1 MRKTSERGLLDR
13 IELLAPARDLETG
26 YAAINCG
33 ADAIYL
39 GAARFGARESAGNPL
54 GDIEQ
59 LIHYAHKYWARVY
72 VTVNTLLFNA
82 ELAEAE
88 KLVNQLYEAGADA
101 LIIQDIGLLEMELPP
116 IPLFASTQMHNHT
129 PERIAFLERVGFQRA
144 ILARELTIEQI
155 HEIRSQTKIELETF
169 IHGALCVSYSGQC
182 YLSYVNGGRSGNR
195 GQCAQPCRKP
205 YALVG
210 RDGQR
215 IIDNRYLLS
224 LHDLNLSASLAELV
238 DAGVCS
244 FKIEGRL
251 KDKAYVMNV
260 VGHYRRLLDA
270 VLNERGM
277 RAAASGAVHL
287 DFEPD
292 PRKTFNRGFSSYFLH
307 GRGADIAALDTP
319 KSLGEPLGRVAAVGA
334 RSFTLEPGTPPL
346 HPADGLC
353 FFKDQKELSGT
364 IVNRVEGN
372 TIFPASLE
380 GLVPGVQVYR
390 NHDQVFSEQLRKSQT
405 ARKMRLNFSLEAV
418 PSGLCL
424 TAVDEDGNRASFSL
438 ETVLEPA
445 QQVEKA
451 RETISRQLNKL
462 GETDFECAGI
472 NHGLD
477 PLPFIPVSTLNALRR
492 GAMEQLAAVR
502 ELNRPRTV
510 GGAVYNNAP
519 YPEKRLAFTGNV
531 LNELAVQFYHH
542 HGVETIEP
550 AAESGL
556 DLTGRVVMT
565 TKTCLRYQ
573 LNACPRQPNPQKLPE
588 PLKLVDEQG
597 VEYPLRFNC
606 PACVMEVYFRK
617 RPD

>member
-1 MRKTSERGLLDR
+1 LDR

-26 YAAINCG
+26 CAAINCG

-39 GAARFGARESAGNPL
+39 GAARFGAREAAGNAP

-82 ELAEAE
+82 ELVEAE

-101 LIIQDIGLLEMELPP
+101 LIIQDAGLLELELPP

-129 PERIAFLERVGFQRA
+129 PERLAFLERVGFQRA

-155 HEIRSQTKIELETF
+155 REIRSHTRLELETF

-182 YLSYVNGGRSGNR
+182 YLSYANGGRSGNR
-195 GQCAQPCRKP
+195 GQCAQPCRRL
-205 YALVG
+205 YSLVG
-210 RDGQR
+210 RGGQT
-215 IIDNRYLLS
+215 IVDNRYLLS

-292 PRKTFNRGFSSYFLH
+292 PRKTFNRGFSTYFLH

-319 KSLGEPLGRVAAVGA
+319 KSLGEPLGQVKVVGT
-334 RSFTLEPGTPPL
+334 RSFTLEPTAPPL
-346 HPADGLC
+346 HPADGVC
-353 FFKDQKELSGT
+353 FFNAKKELSGT
-364 IVNRVEGN
+364 IINRVEGN
-372 TIFPASLE
+372 SIFPASLE
-380 GLVPGVQVYR
+380 GLAPGVQVYR
-390 NHDQVFSEQLRKSQT
+390 NHDQVFSEQLRKSQA
-405 ARKMRLNFSLEAV
+405 ARKMRVNFCLEAA
-418 PSGLCL
+418 PGGLCL
-424 TAVDEDGNRASFSL
+424 AAVDEDGNQASFIL
-438 ETVLEPA
+438 ETALEPA

-451 RETISRQLNKL
+451 RETITRQLNKL
-462 GETDFECAGI
+462 GETDFECSGI
-472 NHGLD
+472 NNGLD

-492 GAMEQLAAVR
+492 GVMEQLATVR
-502 ELNRPRTV
+502 ELNRPRPA

-531 LNELAVQFYHH
+531 LNDLAVQFYRH
-542 HGVETIEP
+542 HGVEAIEP

-556 DLTGRVVMT
+556 NLTGRAVMT
-565 TKTCLRYQ
+565 TKMCLRYQ
-573 LNACPRQPNPQKLPE
+573 LNACPRQPSPQKLPE

-597 VEYPLRFNC
+597 IEYPLRFNC
-606 PACVMEVYFRK
+606 AACVMEIYFRK
-617 RPD
+617 LPD